1 MGKRKTSQFDQSL
14 RSNSM
19 AYNLY
24 YLRLMELSISM
35 FEWKNMPDT
44 VDTRYL
50 ELMLFQDGQV
60 VFFEDEAL
68 GKLTLQVAGNGKYDI
83 YGIPRKRR
91 AHGNNG
97 YQNSDLNEKNSVI
110 IFNNMLHLNSMLP
123 CIDYAEK
130 LYDLDQSIMIN
141 AKAQKTPV
149 LITCPEKKR
158 LTMKNV
164 YMQYDGNQPFIFGTD
179 EFDPKSLQV
188 LKTDAP
194 FVADKLYQ
202 LKTQVWNEALTYLG
216 ISNTNTQKKERMLT
230 DEVIRNMGGTIASR
244 YSRLNARRD
253 ACDKINKM
261 FGLNIEC
268 NFREDYREADDEMMF
283 EGATGEQ
290 GTMDTMAID
299 LRTN

>member
-1 MGKRKTSQFDQSL
+1 MGKRRTSQFDQSL

-35 FEWKNMPDT
+35 FEWKNMPET

-91 AHGNNG
+91 AYGNNG

-130 LYDLDQSIMIN
+130 LYDLDQSIIIN

-268 NFREDYREADDEMMF
+268 NFREDYREADDEVMF
-283 EGATGEQ
+283 EGMTGDR
-290 GTMDTMAID
+290 GSMDNMAID
-299 LRTN
+299 LRTQ

>member
-91 AHGNNG
+91 AYGNNG

-130 LYDLDQSIMIN
+130 LYDLDQTIIIN

-268 NFREDYREADDEMMF
+268 NFREDYREADDEVMF
-283 EGATGEQ
+283 EGMTGER
-290 GTMDTMAID
+290 GSMDTMAID
-299 LRTN
+299 LRTQ